1 MNNTIQQ
8 LQANLKFEKL
18 LSLIEEIAPANRHV
32 QDQIST
38 LSNSKQNFIKKLQ
51 AKWTA
56 IKTPNFTELEIREI
70 CQSYYENLEHSNE
83 MRLVQGLAKVA
94 IDDSRNWIVKSEHAW
109 FGWNC
114 EQSRYYTEPLLYEG
128 CLGCPTL
135 TCSPCE

>member
-18 LSLIEEIAPANRHV
+18 LTLIGELAPGNKNV
-32 QDQIST
+32 QDEIST

-83 MRLVQGLAKVA
+83 MRLVQGLDKVA
-94 IDDSRNWIVKSEHAW
+94 IVDSRNWIVKSEHA
-109 FGWNC
+109 
-114 EQSRYYTEPLLYEG
+114 
-128 CLGCPTL
+128 
-135 TCSPCE
+135 